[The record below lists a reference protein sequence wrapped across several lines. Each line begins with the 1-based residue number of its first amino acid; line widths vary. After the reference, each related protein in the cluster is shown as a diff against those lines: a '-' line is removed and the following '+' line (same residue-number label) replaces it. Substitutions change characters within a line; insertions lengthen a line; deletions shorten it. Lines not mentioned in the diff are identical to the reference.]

1 MSELWP
7 WLAVFGLGM
16 FHGIN
21 PAMGWLF
28 AVALGLQE
36 QKRAAVF
43 RALPPIAL
51 GHALSIGIIIAV
63 VLLARVTVPYRTL
76 KIGAA
81 AILFAF
87 GLYRLLRSRH
97 PNWVGMRVGFGD
109 LTLWSFVMAS
119 AHGAGLMLVPFFLQS
134 PAAGE
139 SHHHDTHQM
148 HAWAFANFSAPSLLS
163 HGGRS
168 PHLGVSS
175 NDRAGRDGCLRKTW
189 GRDTAPRVVQHR
201 FRLDARADDHRRLH
215 PALLICGRC
224 TRLNF
229 VIRKYKPSDNVILS
243 EAKNLGLVLDQFAQ
257 QK

>member
-1 MSELWP
+1 MSDLWP
-7 WLAVFGLGM
+7 WLAVFGLGI

-36 QKRAAVF
+36 QKRTAVF
-43 RALPPIAL
+43 RALPPMVL
-51 GHALSIGIIIAV
+51 GHALSIAIIIGA
-63 VLLARVTVPYRTL
+63 VLLARISLPHSAL
-76 KIGAA
+76 KIVAA

-119 AHGAGLMLVPFFLQS
+119 AHGAGLMLVPFFLPS

-148 HAWAFANFSAPSLLS
+148 HAWAFANFSAPSLLIAS
-163 HGGRS
+163 VVVHTLGYLLTTALVAIVVYGK
-168 PHLGVSS
+168 LGVAILR
-175 NDRAGRDGCLRKTW
+175 RAWFNIDLVW
-189 GRDTAPRVVQHR
+189 M
-201 FRLDARADDHRRLH
+201 L
-215 PALLICGRC
+215 ALMITGV
-224 TRLNF
+224 F
-229 VIRKYKPSDNVILS
+229 IL
-243 EAKNLGLVLDQFAQ
+243 FF
-257 QK
+257 

>member
-1 MSELWP
+1 MSDLWP
-7 WLAVFGLGM
+7 WLAVFGLGI

-36 QKRAAVF
+36 QTRTAVF
-43 RALPPIAL
+43 RALPPMVL
-51 GHALSIGIIIAV
+51 GHALSIAIIIGA
-63 VLLARVTVPYRTL
+63 VLLARISLPHSAL
-76 KIGAA
+76 KIVAA

-119 AHGAGLMLVPFFLQS
+119 AHGAGLMLVPFFLPS

-148 HAWAFANFSAPSLLS
+148 HAWAFANFSAPSLLIAS
-163 HGGRS
+163 VVVHTLGYLVATALVAIVVYEK
-168 PHLGVSS
+168 LGVAILR
-175 NDRAGRDGCLRKTW
+175 RAWFNIDLVW
-189 GRDTAPRVVQHR
+189 M
-201 FRLDARADDHRRLH
+201 L
-215 PALLICGRC
+215 ALMITGV
-224 TRLNF
+224 F
-229 VIRKYKPSDNVILS
+229 IL
-243 EAKNLGLVLDQFAQ
+243 VF
-257 QK
+257 

>member
-36 QKRAAVF
+36 QRRAAVF

-63 VLLARVTVPYRTL
+63 VLLARVSLPHRTV
-76 KIGAA
+76 KIAAA

-119 AHGAGLMLVPFFLQS
+119 AHGAGLMLVPFFLPLPTG
-134 PAAGE
+134 PAA
-139 SHHHDTHQM
+139 HHEAHQT
-148 HAWAFANFSAPSLLS
+148 HAWAFANFSAPSLLITAVVV
-163 HGGRS
+163 HTLGYLLTTALVAFVVYEK
-168 PHLGVSS
+168 LGVAILR
-175 NDRAGRDGCLRKTW
+175 RAWFNIDLVW
-189 GRDTAPRVVQHR
+189 M
-201 FRLDARADDHRRLH
+201 L
-215 PALLICGRC
+215 ALMITGV
-224 TRLNF
+224 F
-229 VIRKYKPSDNVILS
+229 IL
-243 EAKNLGLVLDQFAQ
+243 LF
-257 QK
+257 

>member
-1 MSELWP
+1 VSELWP

-36 QKRAAVF
+36 QRRAAVL

-63 VLLARVTVPYRTL
+63 VLVARVALPHRTL
-76 KIGAA
+76 KIAAA

-87 GLYRLLRSRH
+87 GSYRLLRSRH

-148 HAWAFANFSAPSLLS
+148 HAWAFANFSAPSLLIVAVVV
-163 HGGRS
+163 HTLGYLLTTALVAIAVYEK
-168 PHLGVSS
+168 LGVAILR
-175 NDRAGRDGCLRKTW
+175 RAWFNIDFVWML
-189 GRDTAPRVVQHR
+189 
-201 FRLDARADDHRRLH
+201 
-215 PALLICGRC
+215 ALMITGV
-224 TRLNF
+224 F
-229 VIRKYKPSDNVILS
+229 IL
-243 EAKNLGLVLDQFAQ
+243 VF
-257 QK
+257 

>member
-36 QKRAAVF
+36 QRRAAVF

-63 VLLARVTVPYRTL
+63 VLLARVTVPHRSL
-76 KIGAA
+76 KIAAA

-119 AHGAGLMLVPFFLQS
+119 AHGAGLMLVPFFLPS
-134 PAAGE
+134 PTGQTA
-139 SHHHDTHQM
+139 HHEAHQT
-148 HAWAFANFSAPSLLS
+148 HAWAFANFSAPSLLITAVVV
-163 HGGRS
+163 HTLGYLLTTALVAFVVYEK
-168 PHLGVSS
+168 LGVAILR
-175 NDRAGRDGCLRKTW
+175 RAWFNIDLVW
-189 GRDTAPRVVQHR
+189 M
-201 FRLDARADDHRRLH
+201 L
-215 PALLICGRC
+215 ALMITGV
-224 TRLNF
+224 F
-229 VIRKYKPSDNVILS
+229 IL
-243 EAKNLGLVLDQFAQ
+243 LF
-257 QK
+257 